1 MVIPWEE
8 YMKVKGNF
16 ALENDIL
23 YYEIKIA
30 WFVSQLIYYTIYK
43 LRLDRKE
50 LQRNIFHA
58 VTEKLLLIGH

>member
-30 WFVSQLIYYTIYK
+30 WS
-43 LRLDRKE
+43 E
-50 LQRNIFHA
+50 S
-58 VTEKLLLIGH
+58 